1 MTLNINSKN
10 KTIEKI
16 MFTIRAARFTFELLT
31 DRGELKIMKIE
42 DRLRMISTK
51 WRKPQERI
59 SFDRNIRNLFLSEN
73 TKRELPSSSKSI
85 FLSISFLNAYFLNL
99 SKNFGIIKSF
109 KSFFEIV
116 ASTDLMSISLF
127 IKLFWFEICFC

>member
-51 WRKPQERI
+51 
-59 SFDRNIRNLFLSEN
+59 
-73 TKRELPSSSKSI
+73 
-85 FLSISFLNAYFLNL
+85 
-99 SKNFGIIKSF
+99 
-109 KSFFEIV
+109 
-116 ASTDLMSISLF
+116 
-127 IKLFWFEICFC
+127 